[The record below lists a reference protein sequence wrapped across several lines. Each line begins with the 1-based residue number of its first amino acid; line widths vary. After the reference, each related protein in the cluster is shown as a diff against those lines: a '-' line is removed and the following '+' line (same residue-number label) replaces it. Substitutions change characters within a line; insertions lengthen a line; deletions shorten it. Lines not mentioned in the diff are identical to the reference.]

1 MDGLGQETALGRA
14 ERRACDLSDEVNGLA
29 SLCRMVAYLGDG
41 TDRSINE
48 RDFVS
53 AMNLVSA
60 NMYRFRNEVEQ
71 MVSLLGDANDQMKRL
86 EKTIAETR
94 MTNI

>member
-1 MDGLGQETALGRA
+1 MDGLGQETTLGKA
-14 ERRACDLSDEVNGLA
+14 ERRACYLSDEVNGLA

-60 NMYRFRNEVEQ
+60 NMDRFRNEVEQ
-71 MVSLLGDANDQMKRL
+71 MVSLLDDANDQIKRL
-86 EKTIAETR
+86 EKTIADTG
-94 MTNI
+94 TISI